1 MIKILDM
8 KKVIMT
14 IAIILTMG
22 FGTAMAQSDGFF
34 RYEDMDA
41 RDIEDPT
48 APILPG
54 IHGQIGDS
62 VAHNTPIGSG
72 IVFLTGLG
80 LAYAMFRKKDKE

>member
-1 MIKILDM
+1 MNCN
-8 KKVIMT
+8 
-14 IAIILTMG
+14 
-22 FGTAMAQSDGFF
+22 
-34 RYEDMDA
+34 
-41 RDIEDPT
+41 
-48 APILPG
+48 PILPG